1 MKNYG
6 KLDQLTALRFFA
18 ALMIVIHHSAD
29 IFGIKAAGVNWGQ
42 GVSFFFVLSG
52 FILAYVY
59 PRLDSKPEVLRFWR
73 ARVARIWPAYLFCFA
88 LGILLVRYPWD
99 TTTALA
105 NLLMI
110 QAWIPLSSFYFSY
123 NAVSWS
129 ISTEALFYLAFPL
142 LIYRWTDYW
151 RMKLIG
157 TAIFLV
163 FLIYVTNS
171 FDLPAY
177 GDPNS
182 VSSGRLVTQHG
193 LIYINPMSRIFEFV
207 LGMATAALWL
217 KKGWTSAPAS
227 RATIFEI
234 AALLLCA
241 ASMAYSNNIAHFVQ
255 QTAFGSAG
263 ALWVVHSG
271 SCFSFA
277 LLIFVMATG
286 AGRVS
291 GGILASPLFV
301 LLGEI
306 SFSLYL
312 IHQILLNMFSQ
323 SPLLLHFPAAVSMTV
338 FAGILLASS
347 YLIWVLVE
355 MPGRRLLLGQGTI
368 HGTSTMQ
375 RDWNRH
381 APLGRNSALVGTALV
396 ALLAISQFAPK
407 QEVEPPSCCGS
418 ALLPLTEKNGALLY
432 SLISSKNLGDQ
443 TGNISIEGNSIHIHP
458 GVSTTTTVEFWLDGS
473 LSRMTYKPLI
483 SRLDK
488 EGEAQPLA
496 GVVGFEVVVDGR
508 PQGRMIVDRGTD
520 AETTLDLRGA
530 RRVEFRVDNG
540 NATPAWDWFMVNVI
554 SLK

>member
-88 LGILLVRYPWD
+88 LGLLLVRYPWG

-177 GDPNS
+177 G
-182 VSSGRLVTQHG
+182 
-193 LIYINPMSRIFEFV
+193 
-207 LGMATAALWL
+207 
-217 KKGWTSAPAS
+217 
-227 RATIFEI
+227 
-234 AALLLCA
+234 
-241 ASMAYSNNIAHFVQ
+241 
-255 QTAFGSAG
+255 
-263 ALWVVHSG
+263 
-271 SCFSFA
+271 
-277 LLIFVMATG
+277 
-286 AGRVS
+286 
-291 GGILASPLFV
+291 
-301 LLGEI
+301 
-306 SFSLYL
+306 
-312 IHQILLNMFSQ
+312 
-323 SPLLLHFPAAVSMTV
+323 
-338 FAGILLASS
+338 
-347 YLIWVLVE
+347 
-355 MPGRRLLLGQGTI
+355 
-368 HGTSTMQ
+368 
-375 RDWNRH
+375 
-381 APLGRNSALVGTALV
+381 
-396 ALLAISQFAPK
+396 
-407 QEVEPPSCCGS
+407 
-418 ALLPLTEKNGALLY
+418 
-432 SLISSKNLGDQ
+432 
-443 TGNISIEGNSIHIHP
+443 
-458 GVSTTTTVEFWLDGS
+458 
-473 LSRMTYKPLI
+473 
-483 SRLDK
+483 
-488 EGEAQPLA
+488 EAQPLA